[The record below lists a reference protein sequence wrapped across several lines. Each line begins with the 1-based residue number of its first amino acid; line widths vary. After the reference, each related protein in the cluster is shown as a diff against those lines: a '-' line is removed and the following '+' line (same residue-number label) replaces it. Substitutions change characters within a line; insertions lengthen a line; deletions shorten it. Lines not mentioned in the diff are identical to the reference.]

1 MLISIDWISDFVK
14 LPELSPKEIGER
26 VTLGCCEVEDVVAS
40 NAHVSKV
47 RIAEIKH
54 IESHPEADK
63 LNLVTF
69 NYGADKDFRVVCG
82 ASNVRVGLKTFYAP
96 TGVTLPNGLT
106 LEPKKIRGV
115 LSEGMLCS
123 EEELGWADES
133 SGIIELPSDAKIG
146 MTLAEYKSEKS
157 DVLLDIDNKSLTH
170 RPDLWGHY
178 GMAREFAAIFESE
191 LQVPYS
197 DTWMKALKAKIPGGK
212 SPMGVEV
219 KGESAAICYYG
230 LSVDNVKVGPAPEW
244 MQTRLK
250 AVGLRPI
257 NNIVDISNY
266 VMLELGMPLHIFD
279 REKIKGP
286 KVVISALEA
295 PCEFETLDEVKRE
308 LVAGD
313 TVISDES
320 GPLVIGGLMGGLSSG
335 VSDSTSKV
343 FIEVANWKAAGVR
356 RTSTRLGL
364 RTDSSQRYEKTLDSK
379 LCERTLMRTLELIL
393 ELCPGASVQG
403 SIEYDGIDLGT
414 IKPII
419 IQSKFSKIERVL
431 GHAVG
436 SERISKIL
444 TALDFGLEVKGDD
457 LTITVPSYRATKDVE
472 VEADIIEEIGRIVGF
487 DHIKETSPLL
497 PVSPVSL
504 SSKAKLHRS
513 LRDFLSIHARAF
525 EIMTYPLVGEK
536 LLKKVS
542 WPNMGEALK
551 LVNALSEDHDRMR
564 PSLIPSLLQ
573 VAALNVKNMDEFRAF
588 EIGRSY
594 VPGAKKEFT
603 SELSQVALM
612 SYSAKN
618 STFMELQDDI
628 ERMMNALNIP
638 GDFTGA
644 HPKFKNEIVSE
655 EWAGV
660 HPYEFVNIRL
670 QGKMKGV
677 IFTLHPLIARSLK
690 IKGHLSLAILDL
702 TSFEERPLKDKTKYQ
717 PLAKFQASDFD
728 WTVVADTDAQ
738 VGAIIEAAKKVKISE
753 LQSLSVVDVFKM
765 NDEQKAVTLRANLQD
780 PEKTLSGEVLTAAS
794 EKLIKATA
802 DAGYPLKA

>member
-40 NAHVSKV
+40 NAHVTKV
-47 RIAEIKH
+47 RVAQIKQ
-54 IESHPEADK
+54 IEPHPEADK

-69 NYGADKDFRVVCG
+69 DFGSGKDFRVVCG
-82 ASNVRVGLKTFYAP
+82 AANVRVGLKTFYAP

-123 EEELGWADES
+123 EEELGHAEES
-133 SGIIELPSDAKIG
+133 SGIIELPEDAVVG
-146 MTLAEYKSEKS
+146 TTLADYHNEKS

-191 LQVPYS
+191 LKVPYGLE
-197 DTWMKALKAKIPGGK
+197 WAKNLKAKIPGGK
-212 SPMGVEV
+212 SPMGVEI
-219 KGESAAICYYG
+219 KGESAALCYYG
-230 LSVDNVKVGPAPEW
+230 LSLDHVKVGPAPEW

-279 REKIKGP
+279 RDKIKGD
-286 KVVISALEA
+286 KVVISALTSA
-295 PCEFETLDEVKRE
+295 CEFETLDEVKRE
-308 LVAGD
+308 LVPGD
-313 TVISDES
+313 TVISDET

-335 VSDSTSKV
+335 VSDATTKI
-343 FIEVANWKAAGVR
+343 FIEVANWKAASVR

-379 LCERTLMRTLELIL
+379 LCERTLLRTLELIL
-393 ELCPGASVQG
+393 QLCPEAKVQG
-403 SIEYDGIDLGT
+403 SIEYDGVDLSA
-414 IKPII
+414 IKPVVIH
-419 IQSKFSKIERVL
+419 SSFSKIERVL
-431 GHAVG
+431 GHKVG
-436 SERISKIL
+436 SERIAKIL
-444 TALDFGLEVKGDD
+444 NALDFALEVKGDD

-487 DHIKETSPLL
+487 DHIAASSPLL
-497 PVSPVSL
+497 PVAPVSL
-504 SSKAKLHRS
+504 SSKAKLHRNI
-513 LRDFLSIHARAF
+513 REFLSIHAHAF

-542 WPNMGEALK
+542 WTQLNEGLK

-573 VAALNVKNMDEFRAF
+573 VAALNVKNMDEFSAF

-594 VPGAKKEFT
+594 VSDSAKEFV
-603 SELSQVALM
+603 SERSQVALM
-612 SYSAKN
+612 SYSQK
-618 STFMELQDDI
+618 SSPFMELQDHV
-628 ERMMNALNIP
+628 ERLMNALNIP

-644 HPKFKNEIVSE
+644 HPKFKNEIVDE
-655 EWAGV
+655 QWAGV

-690 IKGHLSLAILDL
+690 IKGNLSLAVLDL
-702 TSFEERPLKDKTKYQ
+702 TSFEERPLKDKTKYT
-717 PLAKFQASDFD
+717 PLAKFPSSDFD
-728 WTVVADTDAQ
+728 WTVVAKDNEQ
-738 VGAIIEAAKKVKISE
+738 VGNIIDSLKKVKISE
-753 LQSLSVVDVFKM
+753 LQSLAVVDVFKM
-765 NDEQKAVTLRANLQD
+765 NDEQKAVTLRATLQD
-780 PEKTLSGEVLTAAS
+780 PEKTLSGEALSAAS
-794 EKLIKATA
+794 EKLMKATA
-802 DAGYPLKA
+802 DAGFPLKS